1 MSLATNGQARP
12 SKGYVAG
19 DSARED
25 AVASIGRLWYKSAAQ
40 SSQTRE
46 SVPQIVRYGYAPDV
60 TAHRGMVCGHRPITE
75 REVNCV
81 V

>member
-1 MSLATNGQARP
+1 MVQ
-12 SKGYVAG
+12 
-19 DSARED
+19 
-25 AVASIGRLWYKSAAQ
+25 IGRA
-40 SSQTRE
+40 SQPNGE

-60 TAHRGMVCGHRPITE
+60 TAPRGTVCGHRPKTE

>member
-1 MSLATNGQARP
+1 MSFATNGQAQP
-12 SKGYVAG
+12 SKACEMGYP
-19 DSARED
+19 
-25 AVASIGRLWYKSAAQ
+25 SIGRRSAEWPPMVQIGRA
-40 SSQTRE
+40 SQPNGA

-60 TAHRGMVCGHRPITE
+60 TAPRGMVCGHRPITE

>member
-1 MSLATNGQARP
+1 MSRATNSLAQP
-12 SKGYVAG
+12 SKASEMGSRSLEVVAPN
-19 DSARED
+19 
-25 AVASIGRLWYKSAAQ
+25 GRLWYKSAAQ

-60 TAHRGMVCGHRPITE
+60 TAPRGMVCGHRPKTE

>member
-1 MSLATNGQARP
+1 MTFATNTQVQP
-12 SKGYVAG
+12 SKTCEMGYPSDGRRGAEWPPMVQ
-19 DSARED
+19 
-25 AVASIGRLWYKSAAQ
+25 IGRA
-40 SSQTRE
+40 SQPNGE

-60 TAHRGMVCGHRPITE
+60 TAPRGMVCGHRPKTE